1 MKLQTMI
8 IVCCALAGSS
18 TVPMEKND
26 YSISIPPLPREIET
40 QEIVNRIIS
49 TATSA
54 KEALQSLD
62 NYRLVNKA
70 IAKYIDTH
78 KQTIKKAIQE
88 RFLLETLA
96 SGAYSNSDIK
106 KESLKILEQG
116 ESYKVMH
123 HNPARDLIT
132 FIGTDDKLTAQNINA
147 IMSLLKRSITEKN
160 FLLGAAIV
168 GALRYFISNKRLVLE
183 PYLKNQFIQIL
194 ESLADMGMQAQNDT
208 AQIRELYDVI
218 NAFATKEFGKL

>member
-8 IVCCALAGSS
+8 IICCALAGSS
-18 TVPMEKND
+18 ALPMEKND

-70 IAKYIDTH
+70 IAQYIDTH
-78 KQTIKKAIQE
+78 KQTIKKAIHE
-88 RFLLETLA
+88 RFLLESLA
-96 SGAYSNSDIK
+96 SGAYSNSAIK
-106 KESLKILEQG
+106 MDSLKILEQG
-116 ESYKVMH
+116 QSYKVMH
-123 HNPARDLIT
+123 HNPAKELIN
-132 FIGTDDKLTAQNINA
+132 FIGNNEKLTAQNINA
-147 IMSLLKRSITEKN
+147 IISLLKRSIGEKN
-160 FLLGAAIV
+160 FLLSATIV

-183 PYLKNQFIQIL
+183 PYLKNQFTQIL
-194 ESLADMGMQAQNDT
+194 ESLADMGLQTKSDT
-208 AQIRELYDVI
+208 PQIRTLYDII